1 MAANSEN
8 TEKLPR
14 KLTVFGEDTEFDGE
28 LEFSDDLVISGKF
41 SGKIKSSGDLLVKK
55 TASCNVQKITVSSIE
70 IEGKITGDI
79 EAENSV
85 EMIAGS
91 KITGNIISSK
101 IRIDNDVDF
110 DGAVTMSDVTPDIDI
125 FSYSGVE
132 LKNLF
137 VRKNSTKNQS

>member
-1 MAANSEN
+1 MANSEN
-8 TEKLPR
+8 TEKLSCR
-14 KLTVFGEDTEFDGE
+14 LTVFGEDTDFDGE

-125 FSYSGVE
+125 FSYSGAE